1 MDFDG
6 SSEYINAGSTPQ
18 ALVGSNSAYTVS
30 AWVKPDATGNQN
42 IIGAMDSGNRW
53 YFRVLNGYASYA
65 YGSAANGNDYQ
76 GTATPVALNTWSH
89 VIFTFDGSTTH
100 KIYVN
105 GVLKITQSNGSAQ
118 TITNSQ
124 NAYIGALNNNGSTQ
138 NYFDGKIDEVAIWAR
153 ALSDGSVADGATATG
168 EVATVYN
175 SGKPGNL
182 IASNLNP
189 VAYYPLG
196 EQAQNTGF
204 LTQEITNGWQ
214 FPNGVLQDYVMDF
227 DGSTDFID
235 TSYTGL
241 NGSSQT
247 TISFWLNTSNTNQNA
262 HFFGNRVVNNGL
274 SSQFF
279 TDGNTYIH
287 LNSQSFSFNTSTYF
301 SNNTWH
307 NFVIVFNGSLA
318 GANRLKA
325 YVDNTPITFSSV
337 SSTTISAS
345 TSNLLIGYSPT
356 GGYFNG
362 KLSNF
367 VLWNTDQSAN
377 IANIYNNGSPQTSYT
392 VSPQNWWKLNADSV
406 YTPSAPNY
414 TTSLNLPQPLSASN
428 YIDFPTGGSGWSFND
443 GAGNDTPFTVS
454 AWVYNTSSTFKYRL
468 LSKND
473 GGNGYEYSISAGG
486 ANALGSIEIYLYD
499 STGSGT
505 YIGSKSTLH
514 KPNEWVHV
522 AFTYDAS
529 AAATGL
535 KIYANGEQLTDTD
548 ITVGSYTSMG
558 IKTSKPNIGRTVTT
572 VGSEG
577 NVSNLTVFNSELT
590 ASQISTLF
598 NFGTPET
605 TPSFSPTL
613 WFKLDNT
620 TTGIQS
626 AGSLTGASYNG
637 TIGGSVT
644 ATSPAGVAV
653 IPSWKIPSA
662 LPITTTP
669 NYTTALDFDGNDYI
683 DCGSSSNL
691 ELQTISV
698 SFWIKETQSASSLV
712 GVVAKNSSSNYG
724 WIVWVDANKLI
735 WQVGDGGAS
744 SDSFTYSKVPNFRS
758 YAYLNQWNNICCT
771 FDGTDAKIYI
781 NNVLHNVWT
790 PSSPFSI
797 DYTNIGNLNI
807 GKRVDRTT
815 PKLNASLSNVSIF
828 NSTLTASQVST
839 LYNGGTPETAI
850 SFSPVSWWK
859 LDTGGSTI
867 TDYGSGGNNGTN
879 NGTATQVTSDV
890 LATQPVNG
898 VSTTLPSTA
907 LQQSDLQFD
916 SPYSNYSL
924 YFDGTVGV
932 TTGGVTGIT
941 PSNSICFWFN
951 NSTAAGGTGV
961 APLMAS
967 LNYTSTSG
975 ENFAIRLETTNKL
988 TVVLVKNNTYVF
1000 LNSNTVLADNNWYF
1014 VTLTTSTSGSN
1025 VTNTLYINGTPD
1037 VTNTGSNNSN
1047 LADLVN
1053 GLTIGYWLAGGP
1065 DTHSFNGKIDET
1077 SIFNYSLSA
1086 AQVLE
1091 IYNNGK
1097 PSNLFDYSGTA
1108 PICWWRLGEN
1118 AYFDNNNVTLP
1129 NSITGAPNGVSSG
1142 TATSML
1148 SADAPGT
1155 YANGIGTNL
1164 DIVDRVGDAAL
1175 STSNSQSYN
1184 MIPDDKIP
1192 YVPQYVG
1199 DQISNT
1205 YSMAFDGTNYFDLG
1219 NVSSLNFERTD
1230 AFSISAWVKRVGSGT
1245 TQFIFSKATNSSPYT
1260 GYSIYIN
1267 PSNQIASNI
1276 NISYASNH
1284 LSVNGNSTLNT
1295 SWNHV
1300 CVTYDGS
1307 SNASG
1312 IKLYVNGSK
1321 ETTSSTGQASITGTL
1336 SNSYPVNIAARNSSD
1351 LFFNGQID
1359 EVAIFDT
1366 ALTADQI
1373 KFDLYKP
1380 TSEGTNQ
1387 TADVVNNLNLPTP
1400 VAWYRMGD

>member
-1 MDFDG
+1 
-6 SSEYINAGSTPQ
+6 
-18 ALVGSNSAYTVS
+18 
-30 AWVKPDATGNQN
+30 
-42 IIGAMDSGNRW
+42 
-53 YFRVLNGYASYA
+53 
-65 YGSAANGNDYQ
+65 
-76 GTATPVALNTWSH
+76 
-89 VIFTFDGSTTH
+89 
-100 KIYVN
+100 
-105 GVLKITQSNGSAQ
+105 
-118 TITNSQ
+118 
-124 NAYIGALNNNGSTQ
+124 
-138 NYFDGKIDEVAIWAR
+138 
-153 ALSDGSVADGATATG
+153 
-168 EVATVYN
+168 
-175 SGKPGNL
+175 
-182 IASNLNP
+182 
-189 VAYYPLG
+189 
-196 EQAQNTGF
+196 
-204 LTQEITNGWQ
+204 
-214 FPNGVLQDYVMDF
+214 
-227 DGSTDFID
+227 
-235 TSYTGL
+235 
-241 NGSSQT
+241 
-247 TISFWLNTSNTNQNA
+247 
-262 HFFGNRVVNNGL
+262 
-274 SSQFF
+274 
-279 TDGNTYIH
+279 
-287 LNSQSFSFNTSTYF
+287 
-301 SNNTWH
+301 
-307 NFVIVFNGSLA
+307 
-318 GANRLKA
+318 
-325 YVDNTPITFSSV
+325 
-337 SSTTISAS
+337 
-345 TSNLLIGYSPT
+345 
-356 GGYFNG
+356 
-362 KLSNF
+362 
-367 VLWNTDQSAN
+367 
-377 IANIYNNGSPQTSYT
+377 
-392 VSPQNWWKLNADSV
+392 
-406 YTPSAPNY
+406 
-414 TTSLNLPQPLSASN
+414 
-428 YIDFPTGGSGWSFND
+428 
-443 GAGNDTPFTVS
+443 
-454 AWVYNTSSTFKYRL
+454 
-468 LSKND
+468 
-473 GGNGYEYSISAGG
+473 
-486 ANALGSIEIYLYD
+486 
-499 STGSGT
+499 
-505 YIGSKSTLH
+505 
-514 KPNEWVHV
+514 
-522 AFTYDAS
+522 
-529 AAATGL
+529 
-535 KIYANGEQLTDTD
+535 
-548 ITVGSYTSMG
+548 
-558 IKTSKPNIGRTVTT
+558 
-572 VGSEG
+572 
-577 NVSNLTVFNSELT
+577 
-590 ASQISTLF
+590 
-598 NFGTPET
+598 
-605 TPSFSPTL
+605 
-613 WFKLDNT
+613 
-620 TTGIQS
+620 
-626 AGSLTGASYNG
+626 
-637 TIGGSVT
+637 
-644 ATSPAGVAV
+644 
-653 IPSWKIPSA
+653 
-662 LPITTTP
+662 
-669 NYTTALDFDGNDYI
+669 
-683 DCGSSSNL
+683 
-691 ELQTISV
+691 
-698 SFWIKETQSASSLV
+698 
-712 GVVAKNSSSNYG
+712 
-724 WIVWVDANKLI
+724 
-735 WQVGDGGAS
+735 
-744 SDSFTYSKVPNFRS
+744 
-758 YAYLNQWNNICCT
+758 
-771 FDGTDAKIYI
+771 
-781 NNVLHNVWT
+781 VLHNVWT

-797 DYTNIGNLNI
+797 DYTNVGNLNI
-807 GKRVDRTT
+807 GKRADSTS